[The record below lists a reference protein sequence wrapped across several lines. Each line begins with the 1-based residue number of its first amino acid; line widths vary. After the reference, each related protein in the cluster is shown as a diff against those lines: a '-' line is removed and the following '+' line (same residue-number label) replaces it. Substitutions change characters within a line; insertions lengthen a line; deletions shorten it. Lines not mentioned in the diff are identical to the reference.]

1 MVKNLP
7 ANAGDAGNV
16 GLSLGCKASLEE
28 EMATYSNILA
38 WRIPWIEETGRLIH
52 RVTKSQTQLKWLSTC
67 TFIHTYID
75 TMIWIQIYTFFS
87 GSTNLKSEIQAGF
100 RSSVQV
106 IVWKGPVYYS
116 HDINEA
122 AHLLQNN
129 KQIFESDKNAMKYW
143 HSFSPAVWVVCSV
156 CLNVSEPLILH
167 LWNGGSTKLTL
178 GLFED

>member
-1 MVKNLP
+1 MGVWP
-7 ANAGDAGNV
+7 
-16 GLSLGCKASLEE
+16 LGWEEFLEE

-75 TMIWIQIYTFFS
+75 TMIWIQIYTFFQ

-129 KQIFESDKNAMKYW
+129 KQRYLSQTKMQWNTDIPSHQLCELYVAC
-143 HSFSPAVWVVCSV
+143 VWMSLNLWFCICEMGVVQS
-156 CLNVSEPLILH
+156 
-167 LWNGGSTKLTL
+167 
-178 GLFED
+178 

>member
-7 ANAGDAGNV
+7 AVQEPQKMGV
-16 GLSLGCKASLEE
+16 RPLGWEEFLEE

-87 GSTNLKSEIQAGF
+87 VSTNLKSEIQAGF

-106 IVWKGPVYYS
+106 IVWEGPVNYLMILMRLPTFCKIINRYLSQTKMQWNTDIPS
-116 HDINEA
+116 HQLCELYVA
-122 AHLLQNN
+122 C
-129 KQIFESDKNAMKYW
+129 
-143 HSFSPAVWVVCSV
+143 VWMSLNLWFCICEMRVVQS
-156 CLNVSEPLILH
+156 
-167 LWNGGSTKLTL
+167 
-178 GLFED
+178 